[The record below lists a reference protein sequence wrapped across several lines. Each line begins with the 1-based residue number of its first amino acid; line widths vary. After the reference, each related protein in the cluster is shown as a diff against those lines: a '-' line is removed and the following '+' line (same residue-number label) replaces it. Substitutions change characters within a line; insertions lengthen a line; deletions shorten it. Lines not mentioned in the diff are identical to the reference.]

1 MVKNQH
7 WGEEAGS
14 PCLYQ
19 LTQSHPKKH
28 QWSKALLQAS
38 LPSGGTPPF
47 YRNGENHLRFR
58 VAWLLAP
65 AMVTPSTK
73 LCPFPPQRACTFL
86 NPVRTPHFGTR
97 LLRPQFSESHS
108 GSATDSSTIS
118 PTHTADNFGN
128 VDILQLPPQ
137 HRSTDKQ
144 VCLTA
149 KLVPQAVVP

>member
-14 PCLYQ
+14 PCPYQ

-38 LPSGGTPPF
+38 LPPGGTPPF
-47 YRNGENHLRFR
+47 YRNGAHLSFR

-65 AMVTPSTK
+65 AMATPSTR

-86 NPVRTPHFGTR
+86 NPVRTPHFGTQ
-97 LLRPQFSESHS
+97 LLRPQFSVPHS

-118 PTHTADNFGN
+118 PPHTADNFGN

-137 HRSTDKQ
+137 HRSTDKR